1 MEVSWSWFTVVSIV
15 VVVMCPAITVCRLVF
30 CFPQLDA
37 KTLEAFKN
45 CFANLAIPFIA
56 AAEPVPCESHTVIL
70 PDDSAFPGA
79 VEDSDGDKVWKW
91 TLWDK
96 IDVADP
102 TMTLQGL
109 IDFLVRDFGAT
120 ASMITHGNSILYSAY
135 SSTAA
140 QTKRLTTR

>member
-1 MEVSWSWFTVVSIV
+1 MWSWSWLWCTVAGLV
-15 VVVMCPAITVCRLVF
+15 VVFPLSVAFVIF
-30 CFPQLDA
+30 CVPQLDT

-140 QTKRLTTR
+140 QGCLFCV